1 MKIICVFDIF
11 YRTSDVFESLSTC
24 HRQNLMH
31 ASLPL
36 LPNQESNAPTPL
48 KSLRILYAD
57 DMRELRDLAVITLGR
72 DGHKV
77 ECVKDG
83 IAALG
88 RLTAEPDAFDLLIT
102 DHHMPNM
109 NGLELIHQVRT
120 LPFKGKII
128 IFCSELSQDVN
139 QSYCDLKV
147 DEILYKPIL
156 PSELRSVLA
165 RL

>member
-1 MKIICVFDIF
+1 MP
-11 YRTSDVFESLSTC
+11 S
-24 HRQNLMH
+24 
-31 ASLPL
+31 PL
-36 LPNQESNAPTPL
+36 NQEANTP
-48 KSLRILYAD
+48 KPRKTFRILYAD

-72 DGHKV
+72 DGHTV

-83 IAALG
+83 QAALV
-88 RLTAEPDAFDLLIT
+88 RLMAEPDAFNLLIT

-109 NGLELIHQVRT
+109 NGLELIQQVRT
-120 LPFKGKII
+120 LPYKGKII

-139 QSYCDLKV
+139 QAYCALKV

>member
-1 MKIICVFDIF
+1 MNVSMSPPSIQD
-11 YRTSDVFESLSTC
+11 
-24 HRQNLMH
+24 
-31 ASLPL
+31 AS
-36 LPNQESNAPTPL
+36 APSPQKTF
-48 KSLRILYAD
+48 RILYAD
-57 DMRELRDLAVITLGR
+57 DMRELRDLATITLGR
-72 DGHKV
+72 DGHTV

-83 IAALG
+83 QAAFG
-88 RLTAEPDAFDLLIT
+88 RLSAEPDSFDLLIT

-109 NGLELIHQVRT
+109 NGLELIQQVRT

-139 QSYCDLKV
+139 QAYCDLDV

-156 PSELRSVLA
+156 PSELRRVLA

>member
-1 MKIICVFDIF
+1 M
-11 YRTSDVFESLSTC
+11 
-24 HRQNLMH
+24 N
-31 ASLPL
+31 ASMPLPT
-36 LPNQESNAPTPL
+36 NQEANAPTPR
-48 KSLRILYAD
+48 KTFRILYAD

-72 DGHKV
+72 DGHTV

-83 IAALG
+83 QAALA
-88 RLTAEPDAFDLLIT
+88 RITAEPDAFDLLIT

-109 NGLELIHQVRT
+109 NGLELIQQVRT
-120 LPFKGKII
+120 LPYRGKII

-139 QSYCDLKV
+139 QAYCALKV

>member
-1 MKIICVFDIF
+1 M
-11 YRTSDVFESLSTC
+11 
-24 HRQNLMH
+24 
-31 ASLPL
+31 PL
-36 LPNQESNAPTPL
+36 TTHSEAAIPSPKKTF
-48 KSLRILYAD
+48 RILYAE

-72 DGHKV
+72 DGHTV

-83 IAALG
+83 QAALG
-88 RLTAEPDAFDLLIT
+88 RITASPEAFDLLIT

-109 NGLELIHQVRT
+109 NGLELIQQVRT
-120 LPFKGKII
+120 LPYKGKII

>member
-1 MKIICVFDIF
+1 M
-11 YRTSDVFESLSTC
+11 
-24 HRQNLMH
+24 N
-31 ASLPL
+31 ASMPLPT
-36 LPNQESNAPTPL
+36 NQEANAPTPR
-48 KSLRILYAD
+48 KSFRILYAD

-72 DGHKV
+72 DGHTV

-83 IAALG
+83 QAALG
-88 RLTAEPDAFDLLIT
+88 RITAEPDAFNLLIT

-109 NGLELIHQVRT
+109 NGLELIQQVRT
-120 LPFKGKII
+120 LPYKGKII

-139 QSYCDLKV
+139 QAYCALKV

>member
-1 MKIICVFDIF
+1 
-11 YRTSDVFESLSTC
+11 
-24 HRQNLMH
+24 MH
-31 ASLPL
+31 ASTP
-36 LPNQESNAPTPL
+36 LPNNQELSTPPIR
-48 KSLRILYAD
+48 KTFRILYAD

-72 DGHKV
+72 DGHTV

-83 IAALG
+83 QAALG
-88 RLTAEPDAFDLLIT
+88 RLLAEPDAFDLLIT

>member
-1 MKIICVFDIF
+1 M
-11 YRTSDVFESLSTC
+11 
-24 HRQNLMH
+24 N
-31 ASLPL
+31 ASMQP
-36 LPNQESNAPTPL
+36 PTNPKANAPLPRKTF
-48 KSLRILYAD
+48 RILYAD

-72 DGHKV
+72 DGHAV

-83 IAALG
+83 QAALA
-88 RLTAEPDAFDLLIT
+88 RLAAEPDLFDLLIT

-109 NGLELIHQVRT
+109 NGLELIQQVRT
-120 LPFKGKII
+120 LPYKGKII
-128 IFCSELSQDVN
+128 VFCSELSQDVN
-139 QSYCDLKV
+139 QAYCVLKV

>member
-1 MKIICVFDIF
+1 MNATMQS
-11 YRTSDVFESLSTC
+11 RPS
-24 HRQNLMH
+24 
-31 ASLPL
+31 
-36 LPNQESNAPTPL
+36 QEANAPTPA
-48 KSLRILYAD
+48 KTFRILYAE
-57 DMRELRDLAVITLGR
+57 DMRELRDLAMITLGR

-83 IAALG
+83 QAALG
-88 RLTAEPDAFDLLIT
+88 RLAATPDAFDLLIT

-109 NGLELIHQVRT
+109 NGLELIQQVRT

-139 QSYCDLKV
+139 QAYCDLKV
-147 DEILYKPIL
+147 NEILYKPIL
-156 PSELRSVLA
+156 PSELRTVLA

>member
-1 MKIICVFDIF
+1 MNA
-11 YRTSDVFESLSTC
+11 E
-24 HRQNLMH
+24 MP
-31 ASLPL
+31 LP
-36 LPNQESNAPTPL
+36 PNQEANAPTPA
-48 KSLRILYAD
+48 KTFRILYAE
-57 DMRELRDLAVITLGR
+57 DMRELRDLAMITLGR
-72 DGHKV
+72 DGHTV

-83 IAALG
+83 QAALG
-88 RLTAEPDAFDLLIT
+88 RLTAEPNSFDLLIT

-109 NGLELIHQVRT
+109 NGLELIHQVRS
-120 LPFKGKII
+120 LPYKGKII

-139 QSYCDLKV
+139 QAYCDLGV

>member
-1 MKIICVFDIF
+1 MIV
-11 YRTSDVFESLSTC
+11 S
-24 HRQNLMH
+24 MP
-31 ASLPL
+31 LPT
-36 LPNQESNAPTPL
+36 NQETSTPL
-48 KSLRILYAD
+48 SRKTFRILYAD

-72 DGHKV
+72 DGHTV

-83 IAALG
+83 QAALG
-88 RLTAEPDAFDLLIT
+88 RVTAEPDSFDLLIT

-109 NGLELIHQVRT
+109 NGLELVQHVRT

-128 IFCSELSQDVN
+128 VFCSELSQDVN

-147 DEILYKPIL
+147 DEILYKPIM

>member
-1 MKIICVFDIF
+1 MNV
-11 YRTSDVFESLSTC
+11 S
-24 HRQNLMH
+24 M
-31 ASLPL
+31 PL
-36 LPNQESNAPTPL
+36 TTNTEANIPSPKKTF
-48 KSLRILYAD
+48 RILYAE

-72 DGHKV
+72 DGHTV

-83 IAALG
+83 QAALG
-88 RLTAEPDAFDLLIT
+88 RITASPEAFDLLIT

-109 NGLELIHQVRT
+109 NGLELIQQVRT
-120 LPFKGKII
+120 LPYKGKII